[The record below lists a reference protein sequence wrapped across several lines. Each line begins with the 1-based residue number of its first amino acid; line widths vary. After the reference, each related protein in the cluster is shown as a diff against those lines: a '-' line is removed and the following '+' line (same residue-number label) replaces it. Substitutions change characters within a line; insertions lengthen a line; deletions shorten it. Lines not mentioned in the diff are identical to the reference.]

1 MPPRTTLEHMSDILL
16 KPCQTLRPQSKAS
29 CKLPMEPSSIPIC
42 AGSYTML
49 VHEILGASAC
59 FAVRDLRFLE
69 FRRRSSATLRAAGL
83 DTSSGS
89 VVLADEE
96 GGVL

>member
-1 MPPRTTLEHMSDILL
+1 
-16 KPCQTLRPQSKAS
+16 
-29 CKLPMEPSSIPIC
+29 
-42 AGSYTML
+42 ML